1 MNRPDESGTPVA
13 NWRPLAELP
22 RAYGPPPGR
31 GRIRS
36 KPEDFQVD
44 EVLGF
49 EPDGEG
55 EHLLLRIRKRNT
67 NTDWLARQLARLG
80 GLPMVDVGYAGLKDR
95 NAVTSQWFS
104 LRLAGRPE
112 PDWTA
117 LESDEVQILERVR
130 HRRKL
135 RRGAL
140 QGNRFRLS
148 IGSLSGQRPALEQ
161 RLEQLRRGGFPNFF
175 GEQRFGHGYAN
186 LERADALFARRLKRV
201 DRHLRGLYISAAR
214 SQLFNQVLA
223 ARLEQGN
230 WSRPLAGDLLML
242 EGTQSWFS
250 APEIDLELERRAAQL
265 DLHPTGPLWGRG
277 RNQLGG
283 SAAAL
288 EAAVL
293 ADYETWRQGLEH
305 CGLSQ
310 ERRALRVA
318 VVDLT
323 WRFPAPEELELSFSL
338 PAGSYATALLREV
351 VEVD

>member
-1 MNRPDESGTPVA
+1 MNGPDAPMPA
-13 NWRPLAELP
+13 WQPLAELP
-22 RAYGPPPGR
+22 RAYGPRPGR

-36 KPEDFQVD
+36 RAEDFQVD
-44 EVLGF
+44 EIPSF

-80 GLPMVDVGYAGLKDR
+80 GLPIVDVGYAGLKDR

-112 PDWTA
+112 PDWRD
-117 LESDEVQILERVR
+117 LESDEIQILERVW
-130 HRRKL
+130 HGRKL

-140 QGNRFRLS
+140 QGNRFRLL
-148 IGSLSGQRPALEQ
+148 IRALSGQSPALEQ
-161 RLEQLRRGGFPNFF
+161 RLQQLRQGGFPNYF
-175 GEQRFGHGYAN
+175 GEQRFGHGYGN
-186 LERADALFARRLKRV
+186 LERADAMFARRLKRL
-201 DRHLRGLYISAAR
+201 DRHRRGLYISAAR

-230 WSRPLAGDLLML
+230 WNRPLAGDLLML
-242 EGTQSWFS
+242 EGTQSWFP
-250 APEIDLELERRAAQL
+250 ALEIDSELERRAAQL

-277 RNQLGG
+277 RPQVDGPAG
-283 SAAAL
+283 AL
-288 EAAVL
+288 EATVL
-293 ADYETWRQGLEH
+293 ADFEFWCQGLEH

-318 VVDLT
+318 VADLAWT
-323 WRFPAPEELELSFSL
+323 FPTADELELSFSL
-338 PAGSYATALLREV
+338 PAGSYATALLRELL
-351 VEVD
+351 EVD

>member
-1 MNRPDESGTPVA
+1 
-13 NWRPLAELP
+13 
-22 RAYGPPPGR
+22 
-31 GRIRS
+31 
-36 KPEDFQVD
+36 
-44 EVLGF
+44 
-49 EPDGEG
+49 
-55 EHLLLRIRKRNT
+55 
-67 NTDWLARQLARLG
+67 
-80 GLPMVDVGYAGLKDR
+80 MVDVGYAGLKDR

-112 PDWTA
+112 PDWTE
-117 LESDEVQILERVR
+117 LESDEIQILERVR

-140 QGNRFRLS
+140 QGNRFRLL
-148 IGSLSGQRPALEQ
+148 IRALSGQRPALEQ
-161 RLEQLRRGGFPNFF
+161 RLEQLRRGGFPNYF

-186 LERADALFARRLKRV
+186 LEHADALFARRLKRV
-201 DRHLRGLYISAAR
+201 DRHRRGLYISAAR

-230 WSRPLAGDLLML
+230 WNRPLAGDLLML
-242 EGTQSWFS
+242 EGTQSWFP
-250 APEIDLELERRAAQL
+250 APETDPELEQRAAQL

-283 SAAAL
+283 LAKAL

-293 ADYETWRQGLEH
+293 ADFEAWRQGLEH

-318 VVDLT
+318 AVDLAWT
-323 WRFPAPEELELSFSL
+323 FPAADELELSFSL
-338 PAGSYATALLREV
+338 PAGSYATALLRELL
-351 VEVD
+351 EVD